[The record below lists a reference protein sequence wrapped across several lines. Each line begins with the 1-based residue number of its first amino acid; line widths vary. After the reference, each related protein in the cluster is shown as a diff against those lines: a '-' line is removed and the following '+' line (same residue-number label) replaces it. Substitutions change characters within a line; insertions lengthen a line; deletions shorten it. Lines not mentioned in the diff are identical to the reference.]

1 MESRQ
6 HSILGEGL
14 LTGLIGGL
22 VVAIWYFL
30 VDLGRGQPLHTPN
43 VLGQV
48 FVGRDTTP
56 GVHVMPQAVAE
67 YSLLHFAVFL
77 VLGIVL
83 VWLAHLST
91 KNPSL
96 RMGVWLG
103 LVIGFLLF
111 IGHLL
116 MLYSLTDQRFPWWT
130 ALGGS
135 ILGMGS
141 MAWFLWRRHPSLRGT
156 FDDADLGSEVK
167 APPHPPGPARG
178 DSVSRRSGIR

>member
-1 MESRQ
+1 MDNRE
-6 HSILGEGL
+6 HSTLGEGL
-14 LTGLIGGL
+14 LTGLVGGL

-30 VDLGRGQPLHTPN
+30 VDLGRGRPLHTPN

-56 GVHVMPQAVAE
+56 GFHVVPQAVAE

-77 VLGIVL
+77 VLGVIL
-83 VWLAHLST
+83 VWLAHLATRS
-91 KNPSL
+91 PSL
-96 RMGVWLG
+96 RMGMWLG

-116 MLYSLTDQRFPWWT
+116 MLYSLTDQRFPWGT
-130 ALGGS
+130 AVGGS
-135 ILGMGS
+135 VLGMGS

-156 FDDADLGSEVK
+156 FDEAPLGAEVK
-167 APPHPPGPARG
+167 PPPHPPGPARG
-178 DSVSRRSGIR
+178 DSLTQ

>member
-1 MESRQ
+1 MSNRE
-6 HSILGEGL
+6 HSTVGEGL

-22 VVAIWYFL
+22 VVALWYFL
-30 VDLGRGQPLHTPN
+30 VDLGRGRPLHTPN

-56 GVHVMPQAVAE
+56 GFHVAPQAVAE

-77 VLGIVL
+77 ALGILL
-83 VWLAHLST
+83 VWLAHLAIRS
-91 KNPSL
+91 PSL

-116 MLYSLTDQRFPWWT
+116 MLYSLTDQRFPWGT

-135 ILGMGS
+135 VLGLGS

-156 FDDADLGSEVK
+156 FDEAALGAEVK
-167 APPHPPGPARG
+167 PPPHPPGPARG
-178 DSVSRRSGIR
+178 DTMIR